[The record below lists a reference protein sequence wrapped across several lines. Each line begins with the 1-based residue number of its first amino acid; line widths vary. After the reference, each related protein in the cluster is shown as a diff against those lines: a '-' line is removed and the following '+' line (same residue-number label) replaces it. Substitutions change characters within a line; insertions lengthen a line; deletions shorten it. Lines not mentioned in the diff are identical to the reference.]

1 MGVSSLSSFVK
12 KQNIG
17 DVLLLPSPAE
27 PDPIPAIVDG
37 LAFAYHVGLVATFEG
52 GGYLQIRYNV
62 RRYIENWR
70 ACGLD
75 PEFVWDG
82 ALFSREA
89 SEPLK
94 DLTLCTQPGPFD
106 TEKLPTVISRS
117 SQSLQRSIKY
127 MRLPDT
133 LRGQHQ
139 HASAA
144 TRLPPLAHMAISA
157 ELALLGVPSH
167 CAEEEADSPT
177 AELAQRRNGF
187 VISNGTLACTFR
199 HARHSP
205 SEHSDSDYFIY
216 PAAYRGYV
224 PLGSIG
230 YGQFNQPR
238 LEQVPPDQPASLH
251 LRVYHPASIARALSL
266 PAPFLPILAAL
277 VGNDLV
283 NYSADL
289 HVRRHSKPFPGH
301 VDPREL
307 LRISGALSTCVRMPV
322 DTLAQVQDVVFA
334 VLPLLLQRPAQDPL
348 IVANLAGSAFAYAL
362 RPLEHPSPTFP
373 LHARASDS
381 PTQAVAREAY
391 HRAYK
396 AAHLSSF
403 VLHTLKH
410 GVVLVQGSVE
420 MPEYQSPMVS
430 LARPLRLWVY
440 AILQESVGLKSGTIV
455 EYVRRQDS
463 LHAAGVPVLSLAQLL
478 VAKGL
483 EPLSTS
489 PVVLAPFETRFDL
502 FLTVFSLP
510 PLSAPLTST
519 ILAHLPLLLALRHIH
534 LTHKR
539 PFTAHEQR
547 SAVLVSSLLLLTPAA
562 LSSLPSP
569 GGRGAPPKREHIQ
582 RSVELVQTLVG
593 VNLVAQALLL
603 DHPADAPV
611 WIGAEGVRAPHWC
624 FDGRAFHSL
633 LGMREV
639 ELERVVQGMPD
650 EVRRQVLEMEAWTM
664 QAL

>member
-27 PDPIPAIVDG
+27 PAPIPAIVDG

-52 GGYLQIRYNV
+52 GGYLQIRHNV
-62 RRYIENWR
+62 RRYIEYWR

-82 ALFSREA
+82 
-89 SEPLK
+89 
-94 DLTLCTQPGPFD
+94 PFD
-106 TEKLPTVISRS
+106 AEKLPTVISRS
-117 SQSLQRSIKY
+117 NQSLQRSIKY

-144 TRLPPLAHMAISA
+144 TRLPPLAHMAIAA

-187 VISNGTLACTFR
+187 VISN
-199 HARHSP
+199 
-205 SEHSDSDYFIY
+205 DSDYFIY

-289 HVRRHSKPFPGH
+289 HVPRHSKPFPGH

-440 AILQESVGLKSGTIV
+440 AILQESVGLKSGTVV

-463 LHAAGVPVLSLAQLL
+463 LHAAEVPVLSLAQLL
-478 VAKGL
+478 AAKGV
-483 EPLSTS
+483 EPPPTS

-502 FLTVFSLP
+502 FLAVFSLP
-510 PLSAPLTST
+510 PLSAPLNPT

-547 SAVLVSSLLLLTPAA
+547 SALLVSSLLLLTPAA

-582 RSVELVQTLVG
+582 RSGELVQTLVG

-603 DHPADAPV
+603 DHPADAPA
-611 WIGAEGVRAPHWC
+611 WIGADGVRAPHWC

-650 EVRRQVLEMEAWTM
+650 EVRGQVLEMEAWTM